1 MNSHGYGLAR
11 SLLSSAVMQSITLR
25 RNQHMRKIGIAL
37 WVVAFAMTLFVTSG
51 AFAAPPDEVNAPRG
65 QDSVAV

>member
-1 MNSHGYGLAR
+1 
-11 SLLSSAVMQSITLR
+11 MQSITLR

-37 WVVAFAMTLFVTSG
+37 WVVAFAMTLFVTTG

-65 QDSVAV
+65 QDSVGV

>member
-1 MNSHGYGLAR
+1 
-11 SLLSSAVMQSITLR
+11 MQSITLR
-25 RNQHMRKIGIAL
+25 RNQHMQKIGIAL

-65 QDSVAV
+65 QDNVAV

>member
-1 MNSHGYGLAR
+1 
-11 SLLSSAVMQSITLR
+11 MQSITLR

>member
-1 MNSHGYGLAR
+1 
-11 SLLSSAVMQSITLR
+11 MQAIIFR
-25 RNQHMRKIGIAL
+25 RNRHMRKIGIAL
-37 WVVAFAMTLFVTSG
+37 WVVTLVLTLFVMTG

>member
-1 MNSHGYGLAR
+1 
-11 SLLSSAVMQSITLR
+11 MQSITLR

-37 WVVAFAMTLFVTSG
+37 WVVAIAMTLFVTSG

-65 QDSVAV
+65 QDSVGV